1 VKAVVIG
8 ATGHIGN
15 AIVRALLDQGIEVTA
30 TSRKSVPGYNLAGLP
45 VRFACGDSGT
55 FGQFDQW
62 VFGHD
67 IVVDAAAPYPLSVLR
82 SASKRDSDPV
92 SDAILRTRELLA
104 AVFKYKARLVS
115 VGSFAT
121 VTSHRRGFDT
131 VQYEMMRGAHPYFAV
146 KEAIEAETINAARSG
161 IKAVLLNP
169 TMCIGPWDMRQR
181 EFCIVPRLL
190 AGEVPTMT
198 NQILNL
204 IDVRDVA
211 DATIAALK
219 AEKFGDP
226 IPLSG
231 HNISVD
237 MLFSW
242 ICEIGQVRPPR
253 TSIPASLA
261 VAGSYWAELA
271 LAVLGQSTPVP
282 SVFLMLASALDCPAP
297 DRRQVELGIAPRPL
311 SGAILDAI
319 DWYRRIGYC

>member
-30 TSRKSVPGYNLAGLP
+30 TSRKTVPGYNLAGLP
-45 VRFACGDSGT
+45 VRFACGDSAA
-55 FGQFDQW
+55 FGQFDAW
-62 VFGHD
+62 VSGHD
-67 IVVDAAAPYPLSVLR
+67 IVVDAAAPYPINVVR
-82 SASKRDSDPV
+82 SAGEPDSDPV
-92 SDAILRTRELLA
+92 SDAVQRTRELLD
-104 AVFKYKARLVS
+104 AVFKYKALLVS
-115 VGSFAT
+115 IGSFAT
-121 VTSHRRGFDT
+121 IRSQRRGFDAA
-131 VQYEMMRGAHPYFAV
+131 QYEMMRRAHPYFAV
-146 KEAIEAETINAARSG
+146 KEAIETEMVNAARNG

-169 TMCIGPWDMRQR
+169 TMCVGPWDMRQR

-190 AGEVPTMT
+190 AGEVPAMT
-198 NQILNL
+198 NQMINL

-219 AEKFGDP
+219 AKKFGDP

-253 TSIPASLA
+253 TYIPASLA

-271 LAVLGQSTPVP
+271 LALLGQSTPVP

-297 DRRQVELGIAPRPL
+297 DRRQIELGIAPRPL
-311 SGAILDAI
+311 SGAILDAV